1 MKYPRFI
8 QKKIE
13 EALKDTPVV
22 FLNGPRQS
30 GKSTLV
36 HHIAEDH
43 LYITLDDLMEL
54 EAAKAHPQSFFNRKT
69 DRMIIDEIQRAPE
82 LFIVIK
88 KMVDENRT
96 SGKFLLTGSSNVL
109 LLPTLSDSLAGR
121 MEILTLFPLSS
132 YELQKLPV
140 DLISLFFQSSDAI
153 PKQEEEQRL
162 NQMLRG
168 GYPEIQ
174 ERENPQRQTAWFQS
188 YLKTILERD
197 VRDLSQIEGLTRL
210 PHLLKILAT
219 RSGNLLN
226 VDELGRSSGIASS
239 TLKRYLT
246 LLRTVFLV
254 HLLPPWSNN
263 QGKRLVKSPKVYL
276 NDTGILAYLLGL
288 DLDGI
293 RRDPKSLG
301 KIVETYVIN
310 EFLKQATWSQI
321 GVNLYYYRT
330 VSGYEVDLI
339 LETQD
344 GRIIGIEVKA
354 SEHINSDDF
363 KGLKHLQKEYPDIFQ
378 HGYVLYL
385 GNQVIPFGEKISALP
400 LPF

>member
-1 MKYPRFI
+1 MYFPDMKYPRFI
-8 QKKIE
+8 QKKVE

-54 EAAKAHPQSFFNRKT
+54 EAAKAYPQSFFNRKA

-88 KMVDENRT
+88 KMVDENRI

-132 YELQKLPV
+132 FELQKLPV

-153 PKQEEEQRL
+153 PKQEEEQRFK
-162 NQMLRG
+162 QILRG

-226 VDELGRSSGIASS
+226 LDELGRSSGIPSS

-246 LLRTVFLV
+246 LLRTVFFIMSGF
-254 HLLPPWSNN
+254 WTMGN
-263 QGKRLVKSPKVYL
+263 
-276 NDTGILAYLLGL
+276 
-288 DLDGI
+288 
-293 RRDPKSLG
+293 
-301 KIVETYVIN
+301 
-310 EFLKQATWSQI
+310 LK
-321 GVNLYYYRT
+321 
-330 VSGYEVDLI
+330 
-339 LETQD
+339 
-344 GRIIGIEVKA
+344 
-354 SEHINSDDF
+354 
-363 KGLKHLQKEYPDIFQ
+363 
-378 HGYVLYL
+378 
-385 GNQVIPFGEKISALP
+385 
-400 LPF
+400 